1 MAISR
6 NPISIQLRLLAA
18 TLLILPL
25 FLGLTAWL
33 LDRAFA
39 NYQLGAQAERM
50 RLMQLL
56 LAKETEWDGANWR
69 VGTLDEA
76 RLELL
81 DSGLYA
87 FLLTPQAEVLW
98 ASPSAGQ
105 IGGLE
110 NPSAAVASTA
120 LELGVLSDPAS
131 EQRLMGCRL
140 ESDHFCHAT
149 RIAWGSSGPE
159 SIFLVVESQAGVIA
173 ARTAYRENLLM
184 LCLAAA
190 VLLLVT
196 QWLVIRWGL
205 LPLRGIAGAVDE
217 LQQGKQD
224 TLDGQFP
231 PELLPLTHNIN
242 LLLDSEKRRRER
254 VRSTMDRLAHVL
266 KTPLMVI
273 RNSDDGDQAYRELVQ
288 EQVDRMLGVVE
299 SGLTRARLDGR
310 SPDILGR
317 AVSVQPVLQRIVD
330 AYSRLPRPEDGPALE
345 IDTGGLSP
353 AAVFLGEEP
362 DLQDLFGSILENS
375 IKHCRYRIAVECR
388 AEQVDGQDW
397 LLLTVGDDGDGIPVG
412 YETEILRRGA
422 RADSANLGHG
432 LGLSIVVE
440 IVSAYGGSLHT
451 DHSPLGGALFIVRLP
466 GAQTA

>member
-6 NPISIQLRLLAA
+6 SPISIQLRLLAA

-25 FLGLTAWL
+25 FLGLTVWL

-39 NYQLGAQAERM
+39 SYQLDAQAERM

-56 LAKETEWDGANWR
+56 LAKATEWDGSAWT
-69 VGTLDEA
+69 VGALDES

-81 DSGLYA
+81 GSGLYA
-87 FLLTPQAEVLW
+87 FLLSPQSEVLW

-105 IGGLE
+105 IGELE
-110 NPSAAVASTA
+110 NPLAAVATA
-120 LELGVLSDPAS
+120 ARAVLMETGAEPSLLTCMLDS
-131 EQRLMGCRL
+131 E
-140 ESDHFCHAT
+140 HFCYAT

-159 SIFLVVESQAGVIA
+159 SIFLVVESQTGVIA
-173 ARTAYRENLLM
+173 ARDAYRENLLL
-184 LCLAAA
+184 LCLVAAG
-190 VLLLVT
+190 LLLLT

-205 LPLRGIAGAVDE
+205 SPLRGIAGAVDE
-217 LQQGKQD
+217 LQQGKHD
-224 TLDGQFP
+224 RLDGDFP
-231 PELLPLTHNIN
+231 PELLPLTRNIN
-242 LLLDSEKRRRER
+242 LLLNSEKRRRER

-273 RNSDDGDQAYRELVQ
+273 RNSSESDHAYRELVQ

-310 SPDILGR
+310 SPDILGQ
-317 AVSVQPVLQRIVD
+317 AVLAQPVLQRIVD
-330 AYSRLPRPEDGPALE
+330 AYRRLPRPAGGPELE
-345 IDTGGLSP
+345 IDTSGL
-353 AAVFLGEEP
+353 AADATFLGEEP

-375 IKHCRYRIAVECR
+375 IKHCHHRIAVECR
-388 AEQVDGQDW
+388 AEQADGQDC
-397 LLLTVGDDGDGIPVG
+397 LLLTVGDDGDGIPAG

-422 RADSANLGHG
+422 RADTANLGHG

-451 DHSPLGGALFIVRLP
+451 DHSALGGALFIVRLP
-466 GAQTA
+466 GVKAP

>member
-6 NPISIQLRLLAA
+6 SPISIQLRLLAA

-25 FLGLTAWL
+25 FLGLTAWI

-39 NYQLGAQAERM
+39 SYQLDAQAERM

-56 LAKETEWDGANWR
+56 LAKATEWDGTTWTVEA
-69 VGTLDEA
+69 LDEA

-87 FLLTPQAEVLW
+87 FLLSPQADILW

-105 IGGLE
+105 IGEIE
-110 NPSAAVASTA
+110 NPLAAVSEAA
-120 LELGVLSDPAS
+120 QGVLQDTGAAPSL
-131 EQRLMGCRL
+131 QTCRL
-140 ESDHFCHAT
+140 DGAYFCYAA

-159 SIFLVVESQAGVIA
+159 SIFLVIESQAGVIA
-173 ARTAYRENLLM
+173 ARAAYRDNLLL
-184 LCLAAA
+184 LCLVAAA
-190 VLLLVT
+190 LLLLT

-205 LPLRGIAGAVDE
+205 FPLRRIAAAVDE
-217 LQQGKQD
+217 LQQGRHD
-224 TLDGQFP
+224 RLGGDYP
-231 PELLPLTHNIN
+231 PELLPLTRNIN
-242 LLLDSEKRRRER
+242 LLLDSETRRRER

-273 RNSDDGDQAYRELVQ
+273 RNSAESDHAYRELVQ

-310 SPDILGR
+310 SPDILGQ
-317 AVSVQPVLQRIVD
+317 AVVVQPVLQRIVD
-330 AYSRLPRPEDGPALE
+330 AYRRLPRPAGEPTLE
-345 IDTGGLSP
+345 IDTSGL
-353 AAVFLGEEP
+353 AADATFLGEEP

-375 IKHCRYRIAVECR
+375 IRHCHQRIAVACR
-388 AEQVDGQDW
+388 AEQVDGEDW
-397 LLLTVGDDGDGIPVG
+397 LLLTVGDDGDGIPPG

-422 RADSANLGHG
+422 RADTANLGHG

-440 IVSAYGGSLHT
+440 IVSAYGGSLST
-451 DHSPLGGALFIVRLP
+451 DHSTLGGALFVVRLP
-466 GAQTA
+466 GARTA